1 MAAIDNVNLLEGT
14 VISILWLR
22 FQLFARLFFVR
33 LYRSN
38 RPHTFGFASMGLP
51 ARQQEINDRQQH
63 HHESID
69 KVPAI
74 SQHENVTENHGS
86 HPYNS
91 QSRSQSGCLRDQEQN
106 RHHRFEGS

>member
-1 MAAIDNVNLLEGT
+1 MAAIDNVNLREGT
-14 VISILWLR
+14 VIRIFLLR

-74 SQHENVTENHGS
+74 SQHENVTENYGGTPPNTDSAPHS
-86 HPYNS
+86 PTLPSPVHTPP
-91 QSRSQSGCLRDQEQN
+91 
-106 RHHRFEGS
+106 HHL

>member
-22 FQLFARLFFVR
+22 FQLFARLFFAR
-33 LYRSN
+33 LSGSH
-38 RPHTFGFASMGLP
+38 RPHTFGFAPMGLP

-69 KVPAI
+69 KEPAI
-74 SQHENVTENHGS
+74 SQHENVTENYGRRPPKTRTRS
-86 HPYNS
+86 HNVRVS
-91 QSRSQSGCLRDQEQN
+91 EQDN
-106 RHHRFEGS
+106 NPHH